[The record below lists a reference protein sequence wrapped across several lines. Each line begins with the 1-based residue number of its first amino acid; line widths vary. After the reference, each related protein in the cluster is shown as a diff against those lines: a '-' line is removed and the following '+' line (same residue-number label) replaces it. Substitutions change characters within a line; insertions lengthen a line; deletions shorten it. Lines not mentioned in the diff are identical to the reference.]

1 MILSSKSFAPNSFA
15 PNSFAP
21 NTFAP
26 QSFAKDLQSKNTEEK
41 AKVVENDNIHITS
54 SSSSSSSS
62 SSTYIEFTGYSIL
75 KNCLDDSELKY
86 IRETLNVRPHIPNS
100 PIKMESFNVYRE
112 TKQKIYVPRFWGIH
126 TYGLPD
132 EMKLSNGKK
141 IDLVFKGDLRDYQE
155 NIIDKYMKHV
165 TVDTTSTSD
174 VKKWGGGGLL
184 EIPCGRGKT
193 IMALNIISKL
203 KAKTLIVVH
212 KEFLMNQWIERI
224 QQFLPDARVGK
235 IQGKILDI
243 DNKDIVIG
251 MLQSLSMKEYPDNM
265 FESFGLTIIDE
276 CHHISSEVFS
286 RSLQKIVTKYVL
298 GLSATMDRKDG
309 LTSVF
314 KMFLGEIIYK
324 ENRDLTDIVT
334 VKGIE
339 YKTDDDEF
347 NETVY
352 DFRGNP
358 AFSTMITKLC
368 QYSHRSEFILRTL
381 KRELEIKKD
390 QQIMILAHNKSLL
403 SYLFKAIEHRG
414 IATVGYYVGGM
425 KETELKKSE
434 SKQIIIAT
442 YSMASEALDIKTLT
456 TLVFATPRTDVI
468 QAVGRILRVKH
479 ERPLIIDIIDSH
491 DMFKRQWYKRRQY
504 YKKCNYNVLYTTS
517 KMYESNMIES
527 VKWKET
533 KKTGGGNGL
542 YKNNKDNLHDEDD
555 DDDDDDV
562 NGQLFKKG
570 VCMVFDS

>member
-1 MILSSKSFAPNSFA
+1 M
-15 PNSFAP
+15 
-21 NTFAP
+21 
-26 QSFAKDLQSKNTEEK
+26 
-41 AKVVENDNIHITS
+41 
-54 SSSSSSSS
+54 S
-62 SSTYIEFTGYSIL
+62 SSTFIAKHFQPKVKETQLDSNKVDDQPSSYIGFKGYTIL
-75 KNCLDDSELKY
+75 KSCLEESELKY

-112 TKQKIYVPRFWGIH
+112 SNKKIYVPRFWGIN
-126 TYGLPD
+126 TYGVPD
-132 EMKLSNGKK
+132 EMKLTNNIK
-141 IDLVFKGDLRDYQE
+141 IDLCFKGELRDYQE
-155 NIIDKYMKHV
+155 NIIDTYMKHV
-165 TVDTTSTSD
+165 SVDSKENPN

-203 KAKTLIVVH
+203 KTKTLIVVH

-235 IQGKILDI
+235 IQGKTLDI

-286 RSLQKIVTKYVL
+286 RSLQRIVTKYVL

-309 LTSVF
+309 LTNVF
-314 KMFLGEIIYK
+314 KMFLGEVIYK
-324 ENRDLTDIVT
+324 ESRDLTDIVT

-339 YKTDDDEF
+339 YKTDDEEF

-368 QYSHRSEFILRTL
+368 QYSHRSEFILRVL

-403 SYLFKAIEHRG
+403 SYLYKAIEHRE
-414 IATVGYYVGGM
+414 IASVGYYVGGM
-425 KETELKKSE
+425 KEVDLKKSE
-434 SKQIIIAT
+434 TKQIIIAT

-456 TLVFATPRTDVI
+456 TLVFATPRTDVV
-468 QAVGRILRVKH
+468 QSVGRILRVKH

-491 DMFKRQWYKRRQY
+491 DMFKRQWSKRRQY
-504 YKKCNYNVLYTTS
+504 YNKCNYNVLYTTS
-517 KMYESNMIES
+517 KMYESTMDENA
-527 VKWKET
+527 KWK
-533 KKTGGGNGL
+533 KNKRMGMGGGSVFCG
-542 YKNNKDNLHDEDD
+542 NNKDEEASDD
-555 DDDDDDV
+555 DDSHMRH
-562 NGQLFKKG
+562 FTKG
-570 VCMVFDS
+570 NCMIDQYLR